1 MNEIWRQF
9 LKCYAICL
17 GALLVLV
24 EILYRSQEK
33 NCSKEDRASV
43 LISFFRNVVEVI
55 HNIL

>member
-1 MNEIWRQF
+1 M
-9 LKCYAICL
+9 CL
-17 GALLVLV
+17 GALRVLV